1 VGKVPLLPLE
11 GFTVGVTADRR
22 AAEQAELLR
31 RRGATVMSAPAI
43 TTTYLGSD
51 ERLRA
56 ATDAVL
62 RRPPTHLVVTTA
74 IGLRAWME
82 AAQSWGI
89 DDDLLHGLRDTAI
102 VARGPKAS
110 AAVQA
115 LGLEVWR
122 SAPDERMQGVSDVLR
137 TLSPQARVAVQCF
150 GDDEANVLDLLG
162 GVVGDLVAI
171 PVYRWE
177 APADDRR
184 LHGLVS
190 AVLEGRVDAVTFTSA
205 PAVRNL
211 FAAAAVE
218 GATDTLR
225 GSFNAGVVAACVGPA
240 CAAAARAVGIDDPTA
255 PDVGRLGLMV
265 RALSERLTATR
276 RCFTL
281 AGRPVVAQGTALAV
295 GDGHVS
301 LTRREADVLQVL
313 SEKPG
318 AVVSSSTLLR
328 RVWGGAGDDHAV
340 GVTVGRLRRKLTD
353 AGAGAALVTVPRRGY
368 RLEP

>member
-1 VGKVPLLPLE
+1 VPLLPLE
-11 GFTVGVTADRR
+11 GYTIGVTADRR

-31 RRGATVMSAPAI
+31 RRGATVVSAPAI

-89 DDDLLHGLRDTAI
+89 DDDLLRGLRDTAI

-110 AAVQA
+110 AAVQT

-122 SAPDERMQGVSDVLR
+122 SAPDERMYGVSEVLR

-150 GDDEANVLDLLG
+150 GDDEANILDLFG

-184 LHGLVS
+184 LHGLVT
-190 AVLEGRVDAVTFTSA
+190 AVIEGRVDAVTFTSA

-211 FAAAAVE
+211 FAAAALK
-218 GATDTLR
+218 GATETLR
-225 GSFNAGVVAACVGPA
+225 HSFNTGVVAACVGPA
-240 CAAAARAVGIDDPTA
+240 CAAAARDIGIRDPAA

-265 RALSERLTATR
+265 RALSDRLAATR

-281 AGRPVVAQGTALAV
+281 AGRPVVAQGTALGL
-295 GDGHVS
+295 GDCHAS
-301 LTRREADVLQVL
+301 LTRREAGVLQVL

-318 AVVSSSTLLR
+318 AVASAPTLLR

-340 GVTVGRLRRKLTD
+340 GVTVGRLRRKLAEVGADD
-353 AGAGAALVTVPRRGY
+353 AIVTVPRRGY